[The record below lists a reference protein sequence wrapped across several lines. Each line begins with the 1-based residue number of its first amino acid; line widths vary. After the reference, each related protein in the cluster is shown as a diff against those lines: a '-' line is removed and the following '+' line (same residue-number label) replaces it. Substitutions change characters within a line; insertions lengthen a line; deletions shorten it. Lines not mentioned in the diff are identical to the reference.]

1 MLCLIVVCVVVAV
14 ADGVIEEEPADKFA
28 DQYREPEPEGQC
40 HDFRKALQMASSIS
54 SFDAYFDPVL

>member
-1 MLCLIVVCVVVAV
+1 LIVVCVVVVV

-40 HDFRKALQMASSIS
+40 HDQDFSEGFAKGKFNLI
-54 SFDAYFDPVL
+54 L

>member
-28 DQYREPEPEGQC
+28 DQYREPELEGQY
-40 HDFRKALQMASSIS
+40 HD
-54 SFDAYFDPVL
+54 